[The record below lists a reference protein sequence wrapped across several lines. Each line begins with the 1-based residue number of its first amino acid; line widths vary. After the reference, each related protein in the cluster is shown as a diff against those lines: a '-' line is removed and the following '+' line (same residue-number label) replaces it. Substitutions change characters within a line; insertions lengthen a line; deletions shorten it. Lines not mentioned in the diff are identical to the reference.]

1 MQEIKYEQESGTQS
15 TVCPRCGPDEFRGGK
30 KLRMSN
36 HPESKGGGKMH
47 TIELTESQV
56 IRLLEQGKVDGGN
69 CWIVNIDK
77 EVTDHDPW

>member
-1 MQEIKYEQESGTQS
+1 
-15 TVCPRCGPDEFRGGK
+15 
-30 KLRMSN
+30 
-36 HPESKGGGKMH
+36 MH